1 MIMATRK
8 WRVLAVAGL
17 FGLGAAAIPGLSGM
31 AGAAEEP
38 QRGGVVT
45 MAIGSDP
52 TNINPNL
59 SSNYPNQ
66 LLGCMIY
73 QGLVQ
78 VSMDSKILPLLAK
91 SWTISPDGLVY
102 SFDLVQAK
110 WHDGKPFTSEDVKYS
125 LTEVSAKYGPIFAA
139 SGRLIESVE
148 TPAPDKVVVTLKQ
161 SFGPFLMSLAC
172 PQNGAIMPAHIFR
185 GTDPLTNP
193 ASSSAPVGTGPFK
206 LAEWKRGDFLRLTR
220 NEDYWEQGKPYLDQ
234 VYAKVISQASSRLQ
248 ALRAGEVQY
257 IGGYFVPPSDYAVV
271 RATPGLRLENSGFAP
286 GAKMAFIN
294 NSRKHLDDKRVRQAL
309 MLATN
314 RDFLYKAVWFE
325 TGGLGV
331 MPFTSKLRWSANP
344 DIDYRRMYPYDP
356 KRANALLDEIG
367 LKKDAR
373 GKRFDLTFV
382 YRAEDADAAQAA
394 EAIKSMWRGIGV
406 EVRLEV
412 AEGSAFP
419 DRIFNKG
426 DFDLTII
433 GYTSFGDPAL
443 GIARVFVSDAI
454 GRPFGNASRY
464 SNPEVDVLFEKAAR
478 ATDQEERAAY
488 YRQVQ
493 EILAE
498 DVPVMTLQEYQH
510 EDAVSARLKGIWGVQ
525 GYGAWNNAWL
535 SK

>member
-1 MIMATRK
+1 MRQVVKTWFGGM
-8 WRVLAVAGL
+8 VLAGV
-17 FGLGAAAIPGLSGM
+17 
-31 AGAAEEP
+31 AGAALLGSGAFAQPAAP
-38 QRGGVVT
+38 QRGGTVT

-78 VSMDSKILPLLAK
+78 VSIDSKITPLLAK
-91 SWTISPDGLVY
+91 SWTITPDGLTY
-102 SFDLVQAK
+102 TFDLVKAN
-110 WHDGKPFTSEDVKYS
+110 WHDGKPFTSDDVKYS
-125 LTEVSAKYGPIFAA
+125 LTEVSAKYGPIFAS

-148 TPAPDKVVVTLKQ
+148 APAPDKVVIKLKQ

-206 LAEWKRGDFLRLTR
+206 LAEWKRGDYVRLAK
-220 NEDYWEQGKPYLDQ
+220 NENYWEDGKPYLDQ
-234 VYAKVISQASSRLQ
+234 VYAKMISQASSRLQ
-248 ALRAGEVQY
+248 ALRAGEIQY
-257 IGGYFVPPSDYAVV
+257 IGGYYVPPSDYSVV
-271 RATPGLRLENSGFAP
+271 KATPGLRLENSGFAP
-286 GAKMAFIN
+286 GAKMAFMN
-294 NSRKHLDDKRVRQAL
+294 TSKPHLADKRVRQAL
-309 MLATN
+309 TMATN

-325 TGGLGV
+325 TGGLGI

-344 DIDYRRMYPYDP
+344 DIDYRKMYPFDA
-356 KRANALLDEIG
+356 KRANALLDEAG
-367 LKKDAR
+367 MKRDAN
-373 GKRFDLTFV
+373 GKRFEISFV
-382 YRAEDADAAQAA
+382 YRAEDADVAQAA
-394 EAIKSMWRGIGV
+394 EAMKSMWRAIGV
-406 EVRLEV
+406 DVKLEV

-426 DFDLTII
+426 DFDITII

-443 GIARVFVSDAI
+443 GISRVFTTSAI

-464 SNPEVDVLFEKAAR
+464 TNPEVDALFEKGATT
-478 ATDQEERAAY
+478 TDQDERAVH
-488 YRQVQ
+488 YRKVQ
-493 EILAE
+493 DILAVE
-498 DVPVMTLQEYQH
+498 LPVMTLHEYQH
-510 EDAVSARLKGIWGVQ
+510 EDAVSSRLNGIWGVQ